1 MNEKELRAAVER
13 VILSELAKI
22 GEPYVPVMSSN
33 RHCHLCQADVE
44 RLFGAGYRLTKLR
57 DLVQPGQFAC
67 NERVTIE
74 TEKGKLTLR
83 VVGPARDR
91 TQVELSLTDAIKL
104 GLRPPIRM
112 SGELEGSPGCVLS
125 SGNARITLSSGV
137 IVAARHLHMSPE
149 EAQAFDLRD
158 GDVVSLRVEGPRP
171 ATLDGFIV
179 RSGAAHRLEA
189 HIDTDEANAC
199 ALRDGQL
206 CRVIRRKGAD
216 VCAPGNTGLAA
227 ALGGMLLGGTVTPS
241 VPVRPSVLRPGD
253 KNAYVKEL
261 QQNLVTLGYS
271 NVPVDGVYGAK
282 TTAAVKALQRK
293 HALDVDGKAGPKTLA
308 KINELLNAA
317 STPSDP
323 DANG

>member
-83 VVGPARDR
+83 VVGPARGK
-91 TQVELSLTDAIKL
+91 TQVELALTDAIKM

-189 HIDTDEANAC
+189 HIDTDEANA
-199 ALRDGQL
+199 A
-206 CRVIRRKGAD
+206 
-216 VCAPGNTGLAA
+216 GLT
-227 ALGGMLLGGTVTPS
+227 GTV
-241 VPVRPSVLRPGD
+241 
-253 KNAYVKEL
+253 
-261 QQNLVTLGYS
+261 
-271 NVPVDGVYGAK
+271 DGEAIIG
-282 TTAAVKALQRK
+282 
-293 HALDVDGKAGPKTLA
+293 
-308 KINELLNAA
+308 
-317 STPSDP
+317 
-323 DANG
+323 

>member
-1 MNEKELRAAVER
+1 M
-13 VILSELAKI
+13 
-22 GEPYVPVMSSN
+22 
-33 RHCHLCQADVE
+33 
-44 RLFGAGYRLTKLR
+44 
-57 DLVQPGQFAC
+57 QPGQFAC

-206 CRVIRRKGAD
+206 CRVIRREGAD

-227 ALGGMLLGGTVTPS
+227 ALGGMLLGGTPIQAAAQSPIPRPAQSEPIGRDAMLDLSGEARRLITEDD
-241 VPVRPSVLRPGD
+241 VRR
-253 KNAYVKEL
+253 AA
-261 QQNLVTLGYS
+261 QRGYRIIR
-271 NVPVDGVYGAK
+271 YA
-282 TTAAVKALQRK
+282 
-293 HALDVDGKAGPKTLA
+293 
-308 KINELLNAA
+308 
-317 STPSDP
+317 P
-323 DANG
+323 DAILCRWRDIAAESASSWLRRFDPARGKTRFGKENSHGIDRTAN

>member
-74 TEKGKLTLR
+74 TEKRKLTLR
-83 VVGPARDR
+83 VVGPARGK

-137 IVAARHLHMSPE
+137 IRRRRKPLTFGMATWSAFAWRDRARRHWMASSCEAARRIDWRRILIRTRRM
-149 EAQAFDLRD
+149 
-158 GDVVSLRVEGPRP
+158 P
-171 ATLDGFIV
+171 AP
-179 RSGAAHRLEA
+179 
-189 HIDTDEANAC
+189 C
-199 ALRDGQL
+199 
-206 CRVIRRKGAD
+206 
-216 VCAPGNTGLAA
+216 
-227 ALGGMLLGGTVTPS
+227 GTVS
-241 VPVRPSVLRPGD
+241 F
-253 KNAYVKEL
+253 
-261 QQNLVTLGYS
+261 
-271 NVPVDGVYGAK
+271 
-282 TTAAVKALQRK
+282 AA
-293 HALDVDGKAGPKTLA
+293 
-308 KINELLNAA
+308 
-317 STPSDP
+317 
-323 DANG
+323 

>member
-22 GEPYVPVMSSN
+22 GEPYVPVISSN

-74 TEKGKLTLR
+74 TEKGKTTLR

-158 GDVVSLRVEGPRP
+158 GDVVSLRVEGSRP

-206 CRVIRRKGAD
+206 CRVIRREGAD

-227 ALGGMLLGGTVTPS
+227 ALGSMLLGGTPI
-241 VPVRPSVLRPGD
+241 
-253 KNAYVKEL
+253 
-261 QQNLVTLGYS
+261 Q
-271 NVPVDGVYGAK
+271 
-282 TTAAVKALQRK
+282 AAAQ
-293 HALDVDGKAGPKTLA
+293 
-308 KINELLNAA
+308 
-317 STPSDP
+317 
-323 DANG
+323 

>member
-22 GEPYVPVMSSN
+22 GEPYVPVTSSN

-44 RLFGAGYRLTKLR
+44 RLFGVGYLR

-74 TEKGKLTLR
+74 TEKGKTTLR

-125 SGNARITLSSGV
+125 SGSARITLSNGV

-171 ATLDGFIV
+171 ATLEGVIV

-206 CRVIRRKGAD
+206 CRVIRRGGTD
-216 VCAPGNTGLAA
+216 GCAPGNAALAA
-227 ALGGMLLGGTVTPS
+227 ALGGMLAGGTS
-241 VPVRPSVLRPGD
+241 VRASAVPRSAQTEPAAQAAPVGRDAMLDLSGEARRLITEDDVRG
-253 KNAYVKEL
+253 AA
-261 QQNLVTLGYS
+261 QRGYRIIR
-271 NVPVDGVYGAK
+271 YA
-282 TTAAVKALQRK
+282 
-293 HALDVDGKAGPKTLA
+293 
-308 KINELLNAA
+308 
-317 STPSDP
+317 P
-323 DANG
+323 DAILTPLARDIAAEKRIELASAVH

>member
-22 GEPYVPVMSSN
+22 GESYVPVTSSN

-74 TEKGKLTLR
+74 TEKGKTTLR

-125 SGNARITLSSGV
+125 SGSARITLSSGV
-137 IVAARHLHMSPE
+137 IGAASGDAGGRDRSKRRGASAGSAHRHGRGECL
-149 EAQAFDLRD
+149 
-158 GDVVSLRVEGPRP
+158 RP
-171 ATLDGFIV
+171 AG
-179 RSGAAHRLEA
+179 RSALPRDSARRRRCLRTRQHRIGGCAGRYAAGRH
-189 HIDTDEANAC
+189 TNPSC
-199 ALRDGQL
+199 
-206 CRVIRRKGAD
+206 C
-216 VCAPGNTGLAA
+216 
-227 ALGGMLLGGTVTPS
+227 TVSHTPPCS
-241 VPVRPSVLRPGD
+241 
-253 KNAYVKEL
+253 E
-261 QQNLVTLGYS
+261 
-271 NVPVDGVYGAK
+271 
-282 TTAAVKALQRK
+282 
-293 HALDVDGKAGPKTLA
+293 
-308 KINELLNAA
+308 
-317 STPSDP
+317 
-323 DANG
+323 

>member
-83 VVGPARDR
+83 VVGPARGK
-91 TQVELSLTDAIKL
+91 TQVELALTDAIKL

-171 ATLDGFIV
+171 STLDGFIV

-189 HIDTDEANAC
+189 HIDTDEANAWRPAGRSALPRDSARRRRCLRTRQHRIGGC
-199 ALRDGQL
+199 AGRYAAGRHTNPS
-206 CRVIRRKGAD
+206 CCTVS
-216 VCAPGNTGLAA
+216 NT
-227 ALGGMLLGGTVTPS
+227 PPCS
-241 VPVRPSVLRPGD
+241 
-253 KNAYVKEL
+253 E
-261 QQNLVTLGYS
+261 
-271 NVPVDGVYGAK
+271 
-282 TTAAVKALQRK
+282 
-293 HALDVDGKAGPKTLA
+293 
-308 KINELLNAA
+308 
-317 STPSDP
+317 
-323 DANG
+323 

>member
-83 VVGPARDR
+83 VVGPARGK
-91 TQVELSLTDAIKL
+91 TQVELALTDAIKL

-125 SGNARITLSSGV
+125 SGNARITLLSGV
-137 IVAARHLHMSPE
+137 IVAARHLHMSPDIPLPARPPRSSSKHE
-149 EAQAFDLRD
+149 RRCHSARD
-158 GDVVSLRVEGPRP
+158 P
-171 ATLDGFIV
+171 A
-179 RSGAAHRLEA
+179 RSGR
-189 HIDTDEANAC
+189 T
-199 ALRDGQL
+199 
-206 CRVIRRKGAD
+206 GA
-216 VCAPGNTGLAA
+216 
-227 ALGGMLLGGTVTPS
+227 
-241 VPVRPSVLRPGD
+241 
-253 KNAYVKEL
+253 
-261 QQNLVTLGYS
+261 
-271 NVPVDGVYGAK
+271 
-282 TTAAVKALQRK
+282 
-293 HALDVDGKAGPKTLA
+293 
-308 KINELLNAA
+308 
-317 STPSDP
+317 
-323 DANG
+323 

>member
-83 VVGPARDR
+83 VVGPARGK

-206 CRVIRRKGAD
+206 CRVIRREGAD
-216 VCAPGNTGLAA
+216 VCAPGNAGLAVCCWA
-227 ALGGMLLGGTVTPS
+227 AHQSKLLHSLPYPALLRVSRLAGTRCLTY
-241 VPVRPSVLRPGD
+241 RAR
-253 KNAYVKEL
+253 
-261 QQNLVTLGYS
+261 
-271 NVPVDGVYGAK
+271 
-282 TTAAVKALQRK
+282 R
-293 HALDVDGKAGPKTLA
+293 AG
-308 KINELLNAA
+308 
-317 STPSDP
+317 
-323 DANG
+323 

>member
-83 VVGPARDR
+83 VVGPARGK
-91 TQVELSLTDAIKL
+91 TQVELALTDAIKL

-137 IVAARHLHMSPE
+137 IVAARHLIC
-149 EAQAFDLRD
+149 LR
-158 GDVVSLRVEGPRP
+158 R
-171 ATLDGFIV
+171 
-179 RSGAAHRLEA
+179 
-189 HIDTDEANAC
+189 
-199 ALRDGQL
+199 
-206 CRVIRRKGAD
+206 RRKPLTFGMATWSAFAWRD
-216 VCAPGNTGLAA
+216 RARRHWMASSCEAAQRIDWRRILIRTRRMPAPC
-227 ALGGMLLGGTVTPS
+227 GTVS
-241 VPVRPSVLRPGD
+241 F
-253 KNAYVKEL
+253 
-261 QQNLVTLGYS
+261 
-271 NVPVDGVYGAK
+271 
-282 TTAAVKALQRK
+282 AA
-293 HALDVDGKAGPKTLA
+293 
-308 KINELLNAA
+308 
-317 STPSDP
+317 
-323 DANG
+323 

>member
-22 GEPYVPVMSSN
+22 GEPYVPVTSSN

-74 TEKGKLTLR
+74 TEKGKTTLR

-125 SGNARITLSSGV
+125 SGSARITLSNGV

-171 ATLDGFIV
+171 ATLEGVIV

-206 CRVIRRKGAD
+206 CRVIRRGSTD
-216 VCAPGNTGLAA
+216 GCAPGNA
-227 ALGGMLLGGTVTPS
+227 ALGGMLAGGTSVRASAAPRSAQAEPAAQAAPVGRDAMLDLSGEARRLITEDDVRGAAQRGYRIIRYAPDAILTPLA
-241 VPVRPSVLRPGD
+241 RD
-253 KNAYVKEL
+253 
-261 QQNLVTLGYS
+261 
-271 NVPVDGVYGAK
+271 
-282 TTAAVKALQRK
+282 TAAEKRIE
-293 HALDVDGKAGPKTLA
+293 LA
-308 KINELLNAA
+308 SAVH
-317 STPSDP
+317 
-323 DANG
+323 

>member
-1 MNEKELRAAVER
+1 
-13 VILSELAKI
+13 
-22 GEPYVPVMSSN
+22 MSSN

-91 TQVELSLTDAIKL
+91 TQVELALTDAIKL

-149 EAQAFDLRD
+149 EAQAFDLRWRR
-158 GDVVSLRVEGPRP
+158 GQPSREGPRP

-199 ALRDGQL
+199 GPAGRSALPRDSARRRRCLRTRQHRIGGCAGRYAAGRHTNQAAAQSPIPRPAQSEPIGRDAMLDLSGEARRLITEDDVRRAARLPDHPL
-206 CRVIRRKGAD
+206 CAGCDSHAAGAGYRRRKAHRAGF
-216 VCAPGNTGLAA
+216 
-227 ALGGMLLGGTVTPS
+227 GGSLIPRAG
-241 VPVRPSVLRPGD
+241 RP
-253 KNAYVKEL
+253 AF
-261 QQNLVTLGYS
+261 
-271 NVPVDGVYGAK
+271 
-282 TTAAVKALQRK
+282 RK
-293 HALDVDGKAGPKTLA
+293 GKQPWH
-308 KINELLNAA
+308 
-317 STPSDP
+317 
-323 DANG
+323 

>member
-1 MNEKELRAAVER
+1 M
-13 VILSELAKI
+13 ELA
-22 GEPYVPVMSSN
+22 
-33 RHCHLCQADVE
+33 
-44 RLFGAGYRLTKLR
+44 
-57 DLVQPGQFAC
+57 
-67 NERVTIE
+67 
-74 TEKGKLTLR
+74 
-83 VVGPARDR
+83 
-91 TQVELSLTDAIKL
+91 LTDAIKL

-206 CRVIRRKGAD
+206 CRVIRREGAD
-216 VCAPGNTGLAA
+216 VCAPGNTALAA
-227 ALGGMLLGGTVTPS
+227 ALGGMLLGGTPIQAAAQSPTPRPAQS
-241 VPVRPSVLRPGD
+241 EPIGRDAMLDLPGEARRLITEDDVRR
-253 KNAYVKEL
+253 AA
-261 QQNLVTLGYS
+261 QRGYRIIR
-271 NVPVDGVYGAK
+271 YA
-282 TTAAVKALQRK
+282 
-293 HALDVDGKAGPKTLA
+293 
-308 KINELLNAA
+308 
-317 STPSDP
+317 P
-323 DANG
+323 DAILTPLARDIAAEKRIELASAVH

>member
-22 GEPYVPVMSSN
+22 GEPYVPVTSSN

-83 VVGPARDR
+83 VVGPARGK
-91 TQVELSLTDAIKL
+91 TQVELALTDAIKL

-158 GDVVSLRVEGPRP
+158 GDVVSLRVEGSRP

-206 CRVIRRKGAD
+206 CRVIRREGAD
-216 VCAPGNTGLAA
+216 VCAPGNTALAA
-227 ALGGMLLGGTVTPS
+227 ALGGMLLGGT
-241 VPVRPSVLRPGD
+241 PVRASAAPRSTQAEPTTQAEPVGRDTMLDLSGEARRLITED
-253 KNAYVKEL
+253 DVRRAA
-261 QQNLVTLGYS
+261 QRGYRIIR
-271 NVPVDGVYGAK
+271 YA
-282 TTAAVKALQRK
+282 
-293 HALDVDGKAGPKTLA
+293 
-308 KINELLNAA
+308 
-317 STPSDP
+317 P
-323 DANG
+323 DAILTPLARDIAAEKRIELASAVH